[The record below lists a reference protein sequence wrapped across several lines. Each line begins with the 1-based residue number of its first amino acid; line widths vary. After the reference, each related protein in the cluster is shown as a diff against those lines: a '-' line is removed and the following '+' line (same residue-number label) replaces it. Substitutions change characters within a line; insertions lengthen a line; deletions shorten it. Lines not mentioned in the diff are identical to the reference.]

1 MRILNWRDSPDA
13 ALAAVVEC
21 LQQDGL
27 VALPTDTLYALA
39 ADVTNDL
46 AVIRLFDAKKRS
58 RDLALP
64 ILIATASDASRHAE
78 VTPLSLKLAER
89 YWPGPLTMVLKRKAA
104 FNSLA
109 LAGGDSIG
117 LRVPDHA
124 VPLAVI
130 SLLGHAITGT
140 SANRSGKKPSLTA
153 DDVVDQFG
161 DDVDLVVDGG
171 PVPVGIQS
179 TLVDLTEERP
189 RLLREGA
196 IKREEL
202 EEVAGLPFD
211 APEE

>member
-46 AVIRLFDAKKRS
+46 AVIRLFDAKKRR

-64 ILIATASDASRHAE
+64 ILIATASDALRHAE